1 MTLFKLRLVMFPLSK
16 TDYVT
21 KLKVKAI
28 IRIVPT
34 SRFVSIL
41 ASRS

>member
-1 MTLFKLRLVMFPLSK
+1 MTFFKLRLVPILLSK

-21 KLKVKAI
+21 KLKVKAKM
-28 IRIVPT
+28 RIVST
-34 SRFVSIL
+34 SRFVSIF